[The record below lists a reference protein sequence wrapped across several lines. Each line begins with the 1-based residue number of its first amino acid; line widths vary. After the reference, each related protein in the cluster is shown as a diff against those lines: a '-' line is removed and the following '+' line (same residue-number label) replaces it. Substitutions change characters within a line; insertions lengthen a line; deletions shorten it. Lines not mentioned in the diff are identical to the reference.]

1 MNIFNTKGKGEVFMA
16 TKSILKPV
24 TLRDSQ
30 SLGNF
35 IAALEKAEAAT
46 PKKRTPPS
54 KRVQNV
60 QRENLASFFGK
71 ESRAEK

>member
-1 MNIFNTKGKGEVFMA
+1 VA
-16 TKSILKPV
+16 TKSILKTV

-35 IAALEKAEAAT
+35 ISALEKAEAAT
-46 PKKRTPPS
+46 PKKRTPPG
-54 KRVQNV
+54 KRVQSV

-71 ESRAEK
+71 ESQAEK

>member
-1 MNIFNTKGKGEVFMA
+1 MEGDVFMA

-35 IAALEKAEAAT
+35 ISALEKAEAAT
-46 PKKRTPPS
+46 PKRRNPPS
-54 KRVQNV
+54 KRTQYV

-71 ESRAEK
+71 GKTTGE